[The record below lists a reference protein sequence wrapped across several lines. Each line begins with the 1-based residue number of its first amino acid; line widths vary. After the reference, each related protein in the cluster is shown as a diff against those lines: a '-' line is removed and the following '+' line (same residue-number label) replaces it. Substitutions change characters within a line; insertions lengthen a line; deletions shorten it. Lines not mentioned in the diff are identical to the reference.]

1 MDRLIQMGKDLGYA
15 GEKLQDFVKQQQDY
29 ERGERIAE
37 RELERDRIA
46 AEKDKL
52 AAEEAKADKE
62 RELERDRIA
71 AQEKERADNLAAQEK
86 ERADKLAAQEKDRE
100 IELAKITAERDI
112 EMARIEGIAEQAE
125 RDRELKRTELETD
138 RESKLSSEIEL
149 EKLKHSFEMKH
160 LELMGQLEVQRAN
173 FKTEL
178 EKQKSEKLA
187 HARDP
192 KLPYFEESK
201 DKMDSYLSRFE
212 KYATANKWDKNVWA
226 AYLSALLKGRALDV
240 YDRLSTEDAADY
252 DKLKDA
258 LLKNFDMT
266 ERGFRKKFR
275 YSRPERSE
283 TFIQFSSRLCSY
295 LNKWLTM
302 AKVEKSFEAVCDFMA
317 RDQFL
322 EACSRELFVHLKPK
336 AFENLD
342 AMAKEADLFAE
353 ARGGVFSCVNKG
365 QRDNN
370 KGAAQSKPESK
381 PSGKPEIKCGICGKG
396 HLTIRCYKNPDRKQA
411 YSAEIASGSNGNSG
425 SKGSNTDSSVVAQG
439 MQYRNDDAPN
449 RGRGFC
455 RGRGAGRGFTRGRG
469 KSDGTSRGAGHQ
481 MSFCKTEIN
490 RESEDG
496 IGSIYQNKV
505 DSSLNSDSKDK
516 EGVCYF
522 LKSRLPTAQG
532 TVNGTK
538 VIALRDTGCTGCVIR
553 RSLISDDRLIGKES
567 DVTLIDET
575 TQRYPLAVIDV
586 DCPFFT
592 GKTEALCMEETL
604 YDLVIGNID
613 GSKLPDMSHFSSAA
627 VTRSQAKQSEKAYRK
642 LKVPDQ
648 IINEDK
654 EALKQAQATDP
665 KLDSI
670 RRRVDSGNITVSRGL
685 NRGET
690 KFIRKKDL
698 TYRQFTK
705 GNKVTLQLVIPEGFR
720 EKVLRLAHETLMSG
734 HLGIKKTL
742 DRVLSEF
749 YWPGVCGDVARFCK
763 SCDICQRTIQKG
775 RVTKVPLGKMPLI
788 DTPFKRVAVDIVG
801 PIEPR
806 SDKKSRYILTMI
818 DYATRYP
825 EAVALP
831 SIETERVAE
840 ALIAMFSRV
849 GIPSEMLMEHESR
862 VTIEVMNEV
871 SRLLS
876 LQQLTTI
883 PYRPYSKGPVERF
896 HAMLKRVLLTMC
908 AERPND
914 WDKYLPALLFAV
926 REILQESLGFS
937 PFELLY
943 GRNVRGPMQILRE
956 LWSVEETDEHARLTY
971 QYVIDLRERLE
982 KTCKFAQ
989 DNVRKLD
996 IKQNAFYDKRAR
1008 SRKFDVGDK
1017 VLLLLPSESNKVLLQ
1032 WNGPYE
1038 VLEVVNAMNYKINV
1052 KGVVNT
1058 YPANMLKLYV
1068 ERQNVTSYHSAAID
1082 AHCNE
1087 SKDHS
1092 DPTVQ
1097 RVIVDTVTSNNV
1109 RCEDVTH
1116 GDVTSVKDSP
1126 SQVSNNERDEELRTE
1141 ATDPV
1146 RSVTPSRGNVKRD
1159 VKLTSDVKVAETPKG
1174 GDFHLVFDHTYPY
1187 SPIPFEARQIRYKE
1201 MLDFGIR

>member
-29 ERGERIAE
+29 ERGERIA
-37 RELERDRIA
+37 
-46 AEKDKL
+46 
-52 AAEEAKADKE
+52 E

-160 LELMGQLEVQRAN
+160 LELMGQLEVQRAT

-212 KYATANKWDKNVWA
+212 KYATANKWDKIVWA

-411 YSAEIASGSNGNSG
+411 YSAEVASGSSG
-425 SKGSNTDSSVVAQG
+425 SKGSNSDYGGENEQGTQIKSESESS
-439 MQYRNDDAPN
+439 
-449 RGRGFC
+449 RGRGY
-455 RGRGAGRGFTRGRG
+455 TRGRG
-469 KSDGTSRGAGHQ
+469 RGYFRGRGKTDGAPRGGGHQ
-481 MSFCKTEIN
+481 MSFCKTEVN
-490 RESEDG
+490 RDADDG
-496 IGSIYQNKV
+496 IESIYQSKI
-505 DSSLNSDSKDK
+505 DSSLNSDSKIK

-522 LKSRLPTAQG
+522 LKSRLPTAEG
-532 TVNGTK
+532 TVNGRN
-538 VIALRDTGCTGCVIR
+538 VEVLRDTGCTCCTVK
-553 RSLISDDRLIGKES
+553 RSLVSDDQLIGKES
-567 DVTLIDET
+567 YVTLIDET
-575 TQRYPLAVIDV
+575 TQKYPLAVIDV
-586 DCPFFT
+586 DCPFFA
-592 GKTEALCMEETL
+592 GKTEALCMEDTL

-613 GSKLPDMSHFSSAA
+613 GSKLPDMSHFSAAA
-627 VTRSQAKQSEKAYRK
+627 VTRSQAKQSENACRK

-665 KLDSI
+665 NLDSI
-670 RRRVDSGNITVSRGL
+670 RGRVESGSITVSRGL

-690 KFIRKKDL
+690 KFVRKKGL
-698 TYRQFTK
+698 LYRQFTK
-705 GNKVTLQLVIPEGFR
+705 GNKVTLQLVVPVGFR
-720 EKVLRLAHETLMSG
+720 EKVLRLAHETLLTE

-742 DRVLSEF
+742 DRVVSEF
-749 YWPGVCGDVARFCK
+749 FWPGVCGDVARFCK
-763 SCDICQRTIQKG
+763 SCNICQRTIQKG

-926 REILQESLGFS
+926 REIPQESLGFS

-982 KTCKFAQ
+982 KTCKLAQ

-1109 RCEDVTH
+1109 TCGDVTH

-1126 SQVSNNERDEELRTE
+1126 SQVSISEHDEELKAE

-1159 VKLTSDVKVAETPKG
+1159 VKLTSDVKVAETSKG

>member
-1 MDRLIQMGKDLGYA
+1 MDRLIQMGKDLGYE

-52 AAEEAKADKE
+52 AA
-62 RELERDRIA
+62 
-71 AQEKERADNLAAQEK
+71 
-86 ERADKLAAQEKDRE
+86 QEKDKE
-100 IELAKITAERDI
+100 IELARIATEERL

-160 LELMGQLEVQRAN
+160 LELMGQLEVQRAT

-411 YSAEIASGSNGNSG
+411 YSAEVASGSSA
-425 SKGSNTDSSVVAQG
+425 SKGSNSDYGGENEQGTQIKSEESESS
-439 MQYRNDDAPN
+439 
-449 RGRGFC
+449 RGRGY
-455 RGRGAGRGFTRGRG
+455 TRGRG
-469 KSDGTSRGAGHQ
+469 RGYFRGRGKTDGAPRGGGHQ
-481 MSFCKTEIN
+481 MSFCKTEVN
-490 RESEDG
+490 RDTDDG
-496 IGSIYQNKV
+496 IESIYQSKI
-505 DSSLNSDSKDK
+505 DSSLNSDSNVK

-522 LKSRLPTAQG
+522 LKSRLPTAEG
-532 TVNGTK
+532 TVNGRK
-538 VIALRDTGCTGCVIR
+538 VEVLRDTGCTCCTVK
-553 RSLISDDRLIGKES
+553 RSLVSDDQLIGKES
-567 DVTLIDET
+567 YVTLIDET
-575 TQRYPLAVIDV
+575 TQKYPLAVIDV

-592 GKTEALCMEETL
+592 GKTEALCMEDTL

-613 GSKLPDMSHFSSAA
+613 RSKLPDMSHFSAAA

-654 EALKQAQATDP
+654 EALKRAQATDP

-720 EKVLRLAHETLMSG
+720 EKVLRLAHETLLTG

-742 DRVLSEF
+742 DRVVSEF
-749 YWPGVCGDVARFCK
+749 FWPGVCGDVARFCK

-926 REILQESLGFS
+926 REIPQESLGFS

-943 GRNVRGPMQILRE
+943 GRNVKGPMQILRE

-982 KTCKFAQ
+982 KTCKLAQ

-1068 ERQNVTSYHSAAID
+1068 ERQNVTSYRSAVID
-1082 AHCNE
+1082 AHCNVK

-1109 RCEDVTH
+1109 TCGDVTH

-1126 SQVSNNERDEELRTE
+1126 SQVSISERDEELRAE

-1159 VKLTSDVKVAETPKG
+1159 VKLKSDVKVAETPKG